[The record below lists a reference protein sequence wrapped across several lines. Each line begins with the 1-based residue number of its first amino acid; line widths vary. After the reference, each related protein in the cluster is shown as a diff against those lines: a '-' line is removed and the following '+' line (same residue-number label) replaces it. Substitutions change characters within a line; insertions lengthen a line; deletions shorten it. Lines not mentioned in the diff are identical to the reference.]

1 MQSESEKIQAAERRY
16 SEPESGIHLWLVLW
30 KAYDAMRAYALADI
44 QSLGIGLTDFA
55 ILEFL
60 LHKGPAAV
68 NTIGDRIRLT
78 SGSMTVA
85 IDRLEAKGLVERHA
99 DRGDRRARIVHLTSA
114 GKKLIRCA
122 FAAHAEAMERV
133 AGALSPAERRE
144 AIELLK
150 RLGKAAEKNARTPT
164 AQEARRARQCARG

>member
-1 MQSESEKIQAAERRY
+1 MQSEPEKIQGADERY
-16 SEPESGIHLWLVLW
+16 SGPESGIHLWLVLW
-30 KAYDAMRAYALADI
+30 KAYDAIRAYALADI

-68 NTIGDRIRLT
+68 NTIGERIRLT
-78 SGSMTVA
+78 SGSISIA
-85 IDRLEAKGLVERHA
+85 IDRLEAKGLVERRAHEE
-99 DRGDRRARIVHLTSA
+99 DRRARIVHLTP
-114 GKKLIRCA
+114 GGRKLIRCA
-122 FAAHAEAMERV
+122 FTAHAQAMETV
-133 AGALSPAERRE
+133 AGVLSSRERRE

-164 AQEARRARQCARG
+164 AQEARRARQCARR